1 MLIILFFCSITLS
14 DTFPS
19 NKLAS
24 QALICSQ
31 HGQKLPLQPY
41 VQLLLF
47 FPTLKNPWVN
57 SSWKMCSVW
66 LLQCFTTW
74 RIWMLSS
81 AACPSLYFRV
91 DAISSYYLH
100 LGQLFLTFTLFVWPL
115 KRYNKHNIF
124 ILSRILFGFWPP
136 APFAF
141 HNLATV
147 PSFLF
152 FHRQKLVVF

>member
-14 DTFPS
+14 NPFPP

-47 FPTLKNPWVN
+47 VPTLKYPWVN
-57 SSWKMCSVW
+57 SSWKMCSIW

-74 RIWMLSS
+74 RIWMFSS
-81 AACPSLYFRV
+81 AASPILCFSV
-91 DAISSYYLH
+91 DAISSYYLP
-100 LGQLFLTFTLFVWPL
+100 LGQIFLTFTLFVWPL

-124 ILSRILFGFWPP
+124 LLSGMIVWFLTTCPLCLS
-136 APFAF
+136 
-141 HNLATV
+141 HSCTV

-152 FHRQKLVVF
+152 FHRQKLAIF